1 MDCKVGFGKVL
12 REAREATQLSQENF
26 ADAVGMDRTTI
37 SLLER
42 GKQSPTV
49 ETVWRL
55 SEHLDVKPSE
65 LMARVEKL
73 IAES

>member
-1 MDCKVGFGKVL
+1 MDCKIGFGQVL
-12 REAREATQLSQENF
+12 REAREATGLSQESF

-55 SEHLDVKPSE
+55 SGTLTVKPSE
-65 LMARVEKL
+65 LLARVERL
-73 IAES
+73 IES

>member
-1 MDCKVGFGKVL
+1 MDCRTGFGIVL
-12 REAREATQLSQENF
+12 RAAREATGLSQESF

-49 ETVWRL
+49 ETVWRM
-55 SEHLDVKPSE
+55 SEQLGVSPSE
-65 LMARVEKL
+65 LLARVEKQ
-73 IAES
+73 IAKA